1 LLNQIKMTKIR
12 TVRGMNDIPPKQVL
26 TWIYAEEIIRS
37 TFSSYGYQEIRFPV
51 VENTELFNRSNQA
64 SDMVSKEMYTFE
76 DKGGDSIS
84 LRPEG
89 TASCVRACIDNDLI
103 RIDSPRLWYNGPMF
117 RYERPQKGRSRQFH
131 QSSAEVFGIQ
141 GPEIDAE
148 IIKLSS
154 RLWKRFGIEDKVYL
168 EINSIGNEVTRLSY
182 TKDLLEFFVPL
193 KDKLDDD
200 SIRKLEDNPLRIL
213 DSKSPKILSLLED
226 APKITDY
233 LDADSDTHFRKL
245 LEILDLL
252 GICYEVNPN
261 LVRGLDYYNQT
272 VFEWKTNHLGSQDTV
287 CAGGRYDNLIEE
299 LGGKA
304 CPAIGF
310 SIGMERLILLI
321 QESIDSRF
329 LEDQSIDCFFV
340 CFGEESI
347 LKGMMFAE
355 QIRDRIPSLKL
366 KVNLGSESA
375 GSQFKKADKSGARFA
390 LVIGDAELED
400 EVISCKDLREKS
412 EQETLDLESLI
423 SKLENIFKR
432 EK

>member
-1 LLNQIKMTKIR
+1 
-12 TVRGMNDIPPKQVL
+12 MNDIPPKQVL

-154 RLWKRFGIEDKVYL
+154 RLWKRFGMEDKVYL

-213 DSKSPKILSLLED
+213 DSKSLKILSLLED

-412 EQETLDLESLI
+412 EQETLDLESLV
-423 SKLENIFKR
+423 SKLENIFKK

>member
-1 LLNQIKMTKIR
+1 MAKIR
-12 TVRGMNDIPPKQVL
+12 SVRGMNDIPPKEVL
-26 TWIYAEEIIRS
+26 SWVYAEEIIRS

-51 VENTELFNRSNQA
+51 VESTELFNRSNQA

-131 QSSAEVFGIQ
+131 QSSVEVFGIH

-148 IIKLSS
+148 IIQLSS
-154 RLWKRFGIEDKVYL
+154 RLWKKLGIEENVYL
-168 EINSIGNEVTRLSY
+168 EINSIGNENTRLNY
-182 TKDLLEFFVPL
+182 TKDLLEFFAPL
-193 KDKLDDD
+193 RENLDDD
-200 SIRKLEDNPLRIL
+200 LVRKLHENPLRIL
-213 DSKSPKILSLLED
+213 DSKSPEIQSLLKG

-233 LDADSDTHFRKL
+233 LDEESENHFRKL
-245 LEILDLL
+245 INILEML
-252 GICYEVNPN
+252 GISYAVNPN
-261 LVRGLDYYNQT
+261 LVRGLDYYNKT
-272 VFEWKTNHLGSQDTV
+272 VFEWKTSSLGSQDTV

-310 SIGMERLILLI
+310 SIGMERLILLL
-321 QESIDSRF
+321 QDSGDSK
-329 LEDQSIDCFFV
+329 LVEDQSVDCFFV
-340 CFGEESI
+340 CFGDESI
-347 LKGMMFAE
+347 LKAMVLAE
-355 QIRDRIPSLKL
+355 QIRDRIPSLNL

-390 LVIGDAELED
+390 LVLGDTELED
-400 EVISCKDLREKS
+400 KVISCKDLREKS
-412 EQETLDLESLI
+412 EQETMDIESLI
-423 SKLENIFKR
+423 DKLENSFK
-432 EK
+432 K